1 MKTKKINIS
10 NFYKNKKPFKIEG
23 TDINNILDRF
33 IRYND
38 DDAIGPLC
46 VRLPQMIGYVKC
58 FDSNKK
64 MSFKVTDKKLLKK
77 YNKIWERDSNLL
89 TTEFDNEPVYG
100 DNDKNIKTKI
110 ELYGDKVN
118 KNFQGKKIPKE
129 NASGAAI

>member
-77 YNKIWERDSNLL
+77 
-89 TTEFDNEPVYG
+89 
-100 DNDKNIKTKI
+100 
-110 ELYGDKVN
+110 LYGDKVN